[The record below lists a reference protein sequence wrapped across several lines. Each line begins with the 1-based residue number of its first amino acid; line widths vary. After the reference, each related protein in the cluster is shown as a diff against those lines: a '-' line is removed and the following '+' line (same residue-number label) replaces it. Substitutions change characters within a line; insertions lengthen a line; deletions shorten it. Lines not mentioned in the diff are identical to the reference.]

1 MSERLEDGKCFQSG
15 RLIGRKDG
23 LSSSFYADFGPLN
36 LAMVYRYCCKLN
48 KKLKSYSLS
57 RKRIVHYTC
66 FDQRKRAN
74 AAFLIGAYA
83 ACLFFILPLMIAIYL
98 KLIIDTVYLEYGES
112 VITSGF
118 KPCKHRHGTFGI
130 LNGSLVLTD
139 VLITSL
145 LYFFFFSFDK
155 LFFIYFYYVV
165 GMMWPL
171 EITVTLAK

>member
-1 MSERLEDGKCFQSG
+1 MGLVRRDWSG
-15 RLIGRKDG
+15 SQD
-23 LSSSFYADFGPLN
+23 FYADFGPLN

-139 VLITSL
+139 VGIFLDIKDFDFGTAVYFIHCLLFTPSL
-145 LYFFFFSFDK
+145 SFSPVATQ
-155 LFFIYFYYVV
+155 LS
-165 GMMWPL
+165 
-171 EITVTLAK
+171 E